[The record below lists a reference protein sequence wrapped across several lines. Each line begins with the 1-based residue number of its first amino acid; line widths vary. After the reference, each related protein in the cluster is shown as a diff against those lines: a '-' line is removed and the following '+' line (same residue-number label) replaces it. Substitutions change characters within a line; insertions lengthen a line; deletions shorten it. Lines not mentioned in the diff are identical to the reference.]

1 MATQL
6 ITVLAPDFQSS
17 QRAPSV
23 TDAVVVPNPTP
34 LPEALSSEAV
44 DPPPDIDVHAMIKIL
59 EPIAETLN
67 EAAMEAMYP
76 TPPINTPA
84 VGSPAASVINRHP
97 RTRSQGMSTIGDRLA
112 RAKIDSFR
120 YAHRDYDIFSNSGH
134 SVLSSSPE
142 DDSEIMSD
150 VLGEGEKGRHESSPR
165 INPISLI
172 SFTSND
178 LADKRIIQFNGTAAI
193 EGSTATLDTA
203 VNSGSLDPDSSRSAA
218 TGVTEMS
225 TWKEDV
231 ETEVERALQRLENLA
246 NDEQKLDPSKP
257 TEHYYEAHVRRLL
270 AAPTRKFPVTVVSVE
285 EGR

>member
-6 ITVLAPDFQSS
+6 ITVLAPDVQSS
-17 QRAPSV
+17 QRAPSI

-112 RAKIDSFR
+112 RVKIDSFR
-120 YAHRDYDIFSNSGH
+120 HAHRDWDIFSNSGH

-142 DDSEIMSD
+142 DESEIMSD
-150 VLGEGEKGRHESSPR
+150 VLGEGERSRHES
-165 INPISLI
+165 
-172 SFTSND
+172 
-178 LADKRIIQFNGTAAI
+178 
-193 EGSTATLDTA
+193 
-203 VNSGSLDPDSSRSAA
+203 
-218 TGVTEMS
+218 
-225 TWKEDV
+225 
-231 ETEVERALQRLENLA
+231 
-246 NDEQKLDPSKP
+246 KLDLLPFPTLHPSKN
-257 TEHYYEAHVRRLL
+257 HA
-270 AAPTRKFPVTVVSVE
+270 
-285 EGR
+285 